1 MRKRLASESLIATKG
16 CSYKNLRY
24 YCTMESENLYHQRH
38 LRKGRFSE
46 ESRAYAL
53 TKCASSGISLTENAS
68 VTKSL
73 IEALFWMERQNVYSL
88 GAFVV
93 MPDHYHAVIALTGTK
108 SLSQIMRS
116 IGSHTAREGN
126 KIKGS
131 SGQFWQRGYYD
142 RVIRKTEDINDIFEY
157 IHHNPVRRGL
167 VQVAEEWPYSSL
179 ALPYYRRIRWH
190 LFL

>member
-1 MRKRLASESLIATKG
+1 
-16 CSYKNLRY
+16 
-24 YCTMESENLYHQRH
+24 MESANLPHHSH

-46 ESRAYAL
+46 EARAYAL
-53 TKCASSGISLTENAS
+53 TKCASHGISLIEDPS

-73 IEALFWMERQNVYSL
+73 IEALFWMERQNAFSL

-116 IGSHTAREGN
+116 IGSHTAREAN
-126 KIKGS
+126 RIMGS

-142 RVIRKTEDINDIFEY
+142 RAIRKTEDIETIFEY

-167 VQVAEEWPYSSL
+167 VQAANEWPYSSI
-179 ALPYYRRIRWH
+179 AAPHYRRIRWH

>member
-1 MRKRLASESLIATKG
+1 M
-16 CSYKNLRY
+16 
-24 YCTMESENLYHQRH
+24 
-38 LRKGRFSE
+38 
-46 ESRAYAL
+46 
-53 TKCASSGISLTENAS
+53 TEHPS
-68 VTKSL
+68 VAKAL
-73 IEALFWMERQNVYSL
+73 IEALFWMERQNDYSL
-88 GAFVV
+88 GAFVI
-93 MPDHYHAVIALTGTK
+93 MTDHYHAVIALTGTK

-126 KIKGS
+126 RIKGS

-142 RVIRKTEDINDIFEY
+142 RAIRKTEDINDIFEY

>member
-1 MRKRLASESLIATKG
+1 
-16 CSYKNLRY
+16 
-24 YCTMESENLYHQRH
+24 MESENLPHQSH
-38 LRKGRFSE
+38 LRKGRFPE
-46 ESRAYAL
+46 EGRAYAL
-53 TKCASSGISLTENAS
+53 TKSVSSGISLTEHPS
-68 VTKSL
+68 VAKAL
-73 IEALFWMERQNVYSL
+73 IEALFWMERQNVFSL
-88 GAFVV
+88 GAFVI

-116 IGSHTAREGN
+116 IGSYTAREGN
-126 KIKGS
+126 RIKGS

-142 RVIRKTEDINDIFEY
+142 RAIRKTEDINDIFEY

-179 ALPYYRRIRWH
+179 KPPYYSRIRWH

>member
-1 MRKRLASESLIATKG
+1 MK
-16 CSYKNLRY
+16 
-24 YCTMESENLYHQRH
+24 SENLPHQSH

-46 ESRAYAL
+46 EGRAYTL
-53 TKCASSGISLTENAS
+53 TKCVSSEISLTDHPS
-68 VTKSL
+68 VAKAV
-73 IEALFWMERQNVYSL
+73 IEALFWMERQNAFSL
-88 GAFVV
+88 GAFVI
-93 MPDHYHAVIALTGTK
+93 MPDHYHAVIALTGTE

-126 KIKGS
+126 RLKGS

-142 RVIRKTEDINDIFEY
+142 RAIRKTEDINDIFEY
-157 IHHNPVRRGL
+157 IYNNPVRRGL

-179 ALPYYRRIRWH
+179 KPPYYNRIRWH

>member
-1 MRKRLASESLIATKG
+1 
-16 CSYKNLRY
+16 
-24 YCTMESENLYHQRH
+24 MESENLPHQSH

-46 ESRAYAL
+46 EGRAYAL
-53 TKCASSGISLTENAS
+53 TKCVSSEISLTEHPS
-68 VTKSL
+68 VAKAL
-73 IEALFWMERQNVYSL
+73 IEALFWMERQNAFSL
-88 GAFVV
+88 GAFII

-116 IGSHTAREGN
+116 IGSHTAREAN
-126 KIKGS
+126 RIMGS

-142 RVIRKTEDINDIFEY
+142 RAIRKTEDIETIFEY

-167 VQVAEEWPYSSL
+167 VQAADEWPYSSI
-179 ALPYYRRIRWH
+179 APPHYRRIRWH